1 MKSIIRSAEAE
12 NDTELTVQIS
22 EGGRVNI
29 SFDALNTSVQQSMTV
44 KDLKKFKTIIDESLE
59 ERTNQLKDEQ
69 EAE

>member
-59 ERTNQLKDEQ
+59 ERANQLKDEQ